1 VTTTTLSTVPGLVAG
16 TWVIDPS
23 HSEVSF
29 SVRHLMVSK
38 VRGTFGTFSGELTV
52 AENLLDSKVNATI
65 DAASINTRDEN
76 RDNHLRTNDFF
87 DIENFPQWT
96 FVSTGIREAGK
107 TFLVDGDLTIRGVTK
122 SVTLDLEIL
131 GVNKD
136 PWGNTKLALEAS
148 TKINRKDF
156 GVEWNAPLEA
166 GGVLV
171 GEEVTITLDVQA
183 ALQA

>member
-1 VTTTTLSTVPGLVAG
+1 MTAIPAG
-16 TWVIDPS
+16 TWAIDPS

-38 VRGTFGTFSGELTV
+38 VRGTFDTFTGNIVIDADPLKSSV
-52 AENLLDSKVNATI
+52 SAEI

-87 DIENFPQWT
+87 DIENHPKWNFK
-96 FVSTGIREAGK
+96 STEIRQGGK
-107 TFLVDGDLTIRGVTK
+107 GGYLVDGTLTIKGASK
-122 SVTLDLEIL
+122 PVTLDMELL
-131 GVNKD
+131 GTNKD
-136 PWGNTKLALEAS
+136 PWGNTKAGFSA
-148 TKINRKDF
+148 TTVINRKDF
-156 GVEWNAPLEA
+156 GVEWNAPLET

-171 GEEVTITLDVQA
+171 GEDVTITLEIQA